1 MPLKNK
7 PTDVIVVSSGLAG
20 NRMGWGGGGVA
31 TEPLG
36 HPKDNNI
43 STEILN

>member
-20 NRMGWGGGGVA
+20 NRMGGGVA